1 MGVSMK
7 NLIAIGI
14 LLFSILGLTGCNDYQ
29 KDGLVSEEK
38 GMYSLYV
45 VGDDEIDIKLEKESE
60 IDSVF
65 RIQIESIYDNAK
77 NDTPYLE
84 IDKNKPN
91 YYLFNTKDL
100 VFQTT
105 SYDKLVKY
113 LIDNPEPK

>member
-1 MGVSMK
+1 MK
-7 NLIAIGI
+7 NLITIGI

-29 KDGLVSEEK
+29 RDGMVSEQK

-45 VGDDEIDIKLEKESE
+45 VGDDEIDIKLEKESD
-60 IDSVF
+60 IDSIF
-65 RIQIESIYDNAK
+65 RTIIESDYNNAK

-113 LIDNPEPK
+113 LKDNPEPK